1 MIKNIKNILKTSVF
15 ICCGSFLLLNCESAA
30 DHMGS
35 QFFQGNAA
43 NAKVNTYDIIAYN
56 VNNNDSI
63 RVDGRLA
70 NATLGA
76 FSEAQ
81 FGLQKSHYVA
91 QPRLS
96 AYNPVFGDNV
106 VVDSVVLEIKPIV
119 VADSL
124 TTTTHSTNEF
134 FPAGSNVEAQRVVT
148 TSPIAKYGRKNPI
161 TLNIHE
167 VIDDIATTGMIFS
180 NQKVNTGTLLG
191 SKTLKGTV
199 SGVKITRKS
208 DNAELLVRDAKIRIP
223 LNSEFFKNK
232 IIAKQGQPELSDA
245 ANFVRYFKGIR
256 ISVPEN
262 DGYIFKFTPA
272 DTKINIY
279 YKKDVTANGT
289 TTPTSTSLAI
299 SLGTDG
305 TYLNQFEFNRTGTP
319 SQAVAQIG
327 TPNYN
332 KGDAKLFAQGM
343 GGSSVGIKIP
353 AAAIAQLRDLYLT
366 KKIGIVSAK
375 IKLNVDQSSAI
386 NFPKPVTFTPKY
398 FDSANNRRDNSTFL
412 TDVGAFALLGVKDLV
427 SGHNLNSNP
436 AFYEIIIT
444 QSIKDIVEKSVAPR
458 DIILD
463 VGGFLV
469 NAKNNNALLDPD
481 VTSRAYT
488 PNRVVLVGT
497 DANHQ
502 NRAQLNVIYSS
513 N

>member
-15 ICCGSFLLLNCESAA
+15 IFCGSFLLLNCESEA
-30 DHMGS
+30 DNIGS

-43 NAKVNTYDIIAYN
+43 NAEINTYDVIAYN

-63 RVDGRLA
+63 RVDGRLT

-76 FSEAQ
+76 FSESQ

-96 AYNPVFGDNV
+96 AYNPVFGSNV
-106 VVDSVVLEIKPIV
+106 VVDSVVLEVKPIV

-124 TTTTHSTNEF
+124 TTTTHNTNEF

-148 TSPIAKYGRKNPI
+148 TNPIAKYGKKNPI
-161 TLNIHE
+161 TLNVHE
-167 VIDDIATTGMIFS
+167 VTDFIATTDMIFS
-180 NQKVNTGTLLG
+180 NKKVNTGALLG

-208 DNAELLVRDAKIRIP
+208 DNSELLSRDAKIRIP
-223 LNSEFFKNK
+223 LNSEFFINK

-245 ANFVRYFKGIR
+245 SNFVRYFRGIR

-262 DGYIFKFTPA
+262 DGYIFRFTPA
-272 DTKINIY
+272 DTQIHIY
-279 YKKDVTANGT
+279 YKRDVTSNGAT
-289 TTPTSTSLAI
+289 ASTPTSLVI
-299 SLGTDG
+299 SLGTAG
-305 TYLNQFEFNRTGTP
+305 TYFNQIEFDRTGTP
-319 SQAVAQIG
+319 SQAVAQIS

-332 KGDAKLFAQGM
+332 TGDAKLFAQGM
-343 GGSSVGIKIP
+343 GGSSVGVRIP
-353 AAAIAQLRDLYLT
+353 ATAIAKLRELYKT

-375 IKLNVDQSSAI
+375 LKLNVDHSSAI
-386 NFPKPVTFTPKY
+386 NFPKPATFAPKY
-398 FDSANNRRDNSTFL
+398 FDPTNNRRDNSAFL
-412 TDVGAFALLGVKDLV
+412 SDVNAFALLGVRDLV
-427 SGHNLNSNP
+427 SGHNLNASP
-436 AFYEIIIT
+436 AFYEVIVT

-463 VGGFLV
+463 VGGFL
-469 NAKNNNALLDPD
+469 AAPNNAGLVGPN

-488 PNRVVLVGT
+488 PNRIVLVGT